1 MNIKLTPDIEKGL
14 SYESERLGK
23 TPEEL
28 VLQCLRN
35 RFEPFARE
43 KAIKER
49 KEGETMLEFMRD
61 HIGVFDSGEHIK
73 GGARMGEF
81 ASMKFADGV
90 AAMEEHLRKN
100 RIHNDID

>member
-1 MNIKLTPDIEKGL
+1 MDIKLTPEIEKGL
-14 SYESERLGK
+14 SNESERLGK
-23 TPEEL
+23 SPEEL

-35 RFEPFARE
+35 RFEPFAHE
-43 KAIKER
+43 KALKER
-49 KEGETMLEFMRD
+49 NEGETMLEFMRD
-61 HIGVFDSGEHIK
+61 HIGVLNSSEHIK

-100 RIHNDID
+100 RIFDDTD